1 MELYDENEGQVIQE
15 NHDLQIQ
22 LLEQAELLN
31 KQKSKINLLE
41 SLIRINKN

>member
-22 LLEQAELLN
+22 LLFFDLTFN
-31 KQKSKINLLE
+31 YYG
-41 SLIRINKN
+41 